1 MLRADAVQ
9 NHASRLALAR
19 LHFIQSALDAADGVQ
34 RVLVGG
40 GVLHNQFR
48 PAVHGEHHRSAGAF
62 EPLEVRLGVAL
73 KIRQRPDVL
82 QGNHNIQFTVLTML
96 N

>member
-1 MLRADAVQ
+1 MLGADFIEC
-9 NHASRLALAR
+9 LAERFAGAF
-19 LHFIQSALDAADGVQ
+19 LHRIQPALDAANGVQ
-34 RVLVGG
+34 RLLVGG
-40 GVLHNQFR
+40 GVLHDQFR